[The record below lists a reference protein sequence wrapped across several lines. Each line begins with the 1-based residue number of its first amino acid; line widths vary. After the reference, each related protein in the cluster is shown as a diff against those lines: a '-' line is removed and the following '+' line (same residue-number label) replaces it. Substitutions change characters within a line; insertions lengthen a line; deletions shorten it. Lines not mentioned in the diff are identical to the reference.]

1 MTTVFIG
8 GSRAVSRLN
17 DVIRGQL
24 DDLIQKNCKIYIGDA
39 NGADRAVQQYF
50 ADRGYRDVVVFCMD
64 HCRNNVGSWPV
75 RPISYLGS
83 KRDFSYFAQKDLAMA
98 REARCGVMFWDGK
111 SKGTLNNIHNLLHEQ
126 KAVLVYF
133 SPEKAF
139 HKLTNESDLKNLL
152 SRCDREH
159 VDRAQRELEQSHAS
173 LHRRQM
179 SLT

>member
-17 DVIRGQL
+17 EVIRGQL
-24 DDLIQKNCKIYIGDA
+24 DDLIQKNCRIFIGDA
-39 NGADRAVQQYF
+39 NGADRAVQQHF
-50 ADRGYRDVVVFCMD
+50 ADRGYGNVVVYCMD
-64 HCRNNVGSWPV
+64 HCRNNVGNWQV
-75 RPISYLGS
+75 RPISHPGG

-126 KAVLVYF
+126 KAVLVYL

-139 HKLTNESDLKNLL
+139 HKLTKESDLNDLL
-152 SRCDREH
+152 SRCDQEQ
-159 VDRAQRELEQSHAS
+159 VDRAQRQLQQSEAT

-179 SLT
+179 SLP